1 MIRPILCAAM
11 LALPL
16 SASAE
21 FQSGNSLL
29 ALMNGDATQQAVAI
43 GYVMG
48 AADVGMGVIHCAPAD
63 ATAGQLR
70 DIIKRALE
78 AMPQHRHKTADLI
91 IGGALGAVFPCKQD
105 KKKGGSNEI

>member
-1 MIRPILCAAM
+1 MKRIILT
-11 LALPL
+11 LALIPAA
-16 SASAE
+16 ASAE
-21 FQSGNSLL
+21 FHSGNSLL
-29 ALMNGDATQQAVAI
+29 SLMNGDATQQAVAI

-48 AADVGMGVIHCAPAD
+48 AADVGLGVIHCTPAD

-78 AMPQHRHKTADLI
+78 AMPQHRHKPADLI

-105 KKKGGSNEI
+105 KKNGDGNV